1 MKRKNF
7 AGFLAALILL
17 IGSGVQVK
25 AAEDNQATQ
34 SVNSSSVTT
43 NTDATSSDVSS
54 SSAVSSSST
63 SSSSTSSAASSSS
76 KKTDNKSKTKKTKKT
91 TKKKVVKKSKKS
103 KKTSKK
109 TSKKATKKTSKKS
122 KKSSKKATKKTSKKS
137 KKSSKK
143 ATKKTSKKSKK
154 SSKKTSKKTSKKSKK
169 TSKKSKKTVK
179 RHKTKYQPYADPRD
193 MRRSN
198 YWNKYSEKKKYPNLR
213 KVKHLNIRVSLLGNR
228 VYVRSGKKVIYTMYS
243 SAGRFVNGKSL
254 TPTGNYRVQR
264 ERGSR
269 FDYAKYYVSWK
280 GHGVYLFHSTT
291 TYYWS
296 NTFNM
301 TEARKL
307 GKMPASHGCIRLT
320 VKDAYWFYKHLPTG
334 TPVYIRNR

>member
-7 AGFLAALILL
+7 AGFLAALLLL

-54 SSAVSSSST
+54 SNAVSSSST

-109 TSKKATKKTSKKS
+109 T
-122 KKSSKKATKKTSKKS
+122 TKKTSKKS

-198 YWNKYSEKKKYPNLR
+198 YWNKSSERKKYPNLR